1 MINHSE
7 KFQNPCLMIPVRTQE
22 RNSCSVLCAFGW
34 PFGDDCPLYPLSAT
48 YSFATT
54 IGIVC
59 EDDSRWFIVMICDGA
74 YGCIWCP
81 ADNTE
86 PKTSWGATQHHIF
99 FGHHAA
105 VPCALAESSATAIYS
120 ECRFACEHTWAQN
133 GATTLYSMINYDKW
147 GRSRRRSRQCH
158 SSTTHSPQTM

>member
-1 MINHSE
+1 MIHHSE
-7 KFQNPCLMIPVRTQE
+7 NFQNPCFDDTCAEARKELVQRA
-22 RNSCSVLCAFGW
+22 LCLRLTIW
-34 PFGDDCPLYPLSAT
+34 WWLSTLSPFSAT

-105 VPCALAESSATAIYS
+105 VPCALAESSATAINS

-147 GRSRRRSRQCH
+147 IQMR
-158 SSTTHSPQTM
+158 